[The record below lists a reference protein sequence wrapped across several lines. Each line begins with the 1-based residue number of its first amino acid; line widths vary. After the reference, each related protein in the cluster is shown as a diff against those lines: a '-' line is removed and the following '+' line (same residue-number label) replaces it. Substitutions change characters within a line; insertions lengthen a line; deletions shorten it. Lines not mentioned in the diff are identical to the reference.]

1 MVQVNS
7 QLKFDPFG
15 RKKLWFLFN
24 FLGFFPVIISF
35 DYVFQ
40 EADEPVLECLTDVTV
55 TFAESSPM
63 GFTLH
68 FHFRWVLYCIVVYS
82 VMRQIRDFIVFETRL
97 ALAFCNAHYRSY
109 KNLIERPWADSLLS
123 FLFQRERVFQQRRS
137 YQGVRDEVRAYG
149 GGSLQLWRSRDIQ
162 GLCTSW
168 FFLKRQK
175 DFPPFVQ
182 DFGHVVIVNE
192 KFRWG

>member
-1 MVQVNS
+1 MQGIPSFWLTIFKNVEMLAEMVQVNS

-24 FLGFFPVIISF
+24 FLGFFPLIISF

-68 FHFRWVLYCIVVYS
+68 FHFRWVLYCTVLLCTLC
-82 VMRQIRDFIVFETRL
+82 D
-97 ALAFCNAHYRSY
+97 
-109 KNLIERPWADSLLS
+109 KADSRFYRL
-123 FLFQRERVFQQRRS
+123 RNTI
-137 YQGVRDEVRAYG
+137 GVG
-149 GGSLQLWRSRDIQ
+149 IL
-162 GLCTSW
+162 
-168 FFLKRQK
+168 
-175 DFPPFVQ
+175 
-182 DFGHVVIVNE
+182 
-192 KFRWG
+192 